1 MIIRLVK
8 LTLQPDKASQ
18 FEAIFYKTQSL
29 IENSAGCRKTS
40 LLKVAG
46 AESQYFTIS
55 YWISEKS
62 LEDYRTSELF
72 RNVWSTVKPLFSAK
86 AEAWTLNGTIPAQDL
101 L

>member
-1 MIIRLVK
+1 MITRLVK

-18 FEAIFYKTQSL
+18 FEAIFYNTQSL

-40 LLKVAG
+40 LFKVAG

-55 YWISEKS
+55 YWNSEQN
-62 LEDYRTSELF
+62 LQDYRASDLF